1 MISITKNHYQ
11 FLFILL
17 VLYILHSILTIIP
30 PINSDEALY
39 WEHSRHL
46 ALGYYSHPPLTGWI
60 IAIITNLI
68 GISKYS
74 IRLASILLHLGT
86 IVVVYLLAFEISKS
100 KIFSNISIIIYSL
113 FPLSIFFLP
122 KQRHIGIPKRVISF
136 IKPVPLSINRNNY
149 P

>member
-11 FLFILL
+11 FLSILL
-17 VLYILHSILTIIP
+17 ILYILHSILAIIP

-60 IAIITNLI
+60 IAIFTNFF

-113 FPLSIFFLP
+113 FPLSIFFGTVT
-122 KQRHIGIPKRVISF
+122 IVVSF
-136 IKPVPLSINRNNY
+136 NREL
-149 P
+149 